1 MTSYPIRIS
10 FHKHFCDSPKLLHL
24 KCERS
29 TCTIIVCFEQTV
41 RTCCETTRQWDR
53 FQCSSCDKQ
62 RTLCIFIHNL
72 FADNESV
79 GSGYYLICSLSR
91 LLCCVGSDC
100 NLATA
105 LFHKKNGHFVLFVIQ
120 PGGYMTVSN
129 FEGKVERGR
138 RLEFF

>member
-91 LLCCVGSDC
+91 LLCCVGSGS
-100 NLATA
+100 NVPTA
-105 LFHKKNGHFVLFVIQ
+105 LQWYCKHRSGCGRNGGLHDASHTIHHDSL
-120 PGGYMTVSN
+120 PT
-129 FEGKVERGR
+129 
-138 RLEFF
+138 